1 MLKRL
6 LLIMIS
12 IPCFAQ
18 KGDHHFSIFAGRTDF
33 IIERQTAQT
42 NYVFNQ
48 LGFGYG
54 YGLSNRMTLFANAEA
69 GALSY
74 NKIVLSPSVG
84 SLSSALSSATLGIQ
98 TRFFT
103 LKKTSLF
110 FNLGSN
116 YQTLENSCA
125 CVVGERY
132 RREFSGF
139 AGVQIDYRINKKW
152 SFFLSSS
159 VNKPFSTTLNDPDF
173 YMSNKI
179 TDNSKDLM
187 FKNAVGITYYIERK
201 RTKDSDYDGVS
212 DDTDKCPDTPKGE
225 TVNLEGCS
233 ESQLDEDSD
242 GVVNVKDKCPK
253 TPKGEKVNLDGCS
266 ESQLDED
273 LDGVFNAN
281 DKCPK
286 TPNGEKANL
295 QGCSESQ
302 LDEDGDGVNNSMD
315 QCSKTP
321 KGEKVN
327 SQGCSESQLDN
338 DSDGVNNQLDKCP
351 DEKGDRMNNGC
362 PMVSQKIEKQINEIA
377 NEINFVT
384 NKADLLVS
392 SMAKLNELLI
402 ILLENPDMRIIIS
415 GHTDD
420 VGNEESNF
428 ILSEKRAQ
436 SVANYLADKGI
447 AKTRMTALAFGE
459 QQLKQNDISEDAR
472 AKNRRVEIKILK

>member
-1 MLKRL
+1 MLKRV
-6 LLIMIS
+6 LLIICS
-12 IPCFAQ
+12 LPCFAQ
-18 KGDHHFSIFAGRTDF
+18 KGDHHFSVFAGRTDF
-33 IIERQTAQT
+33 VIERQTAQT

-54 YGLSNRMTLFANAEA
+54 YGIGNRFTLLANAEI
-69 GALSY
+69 GAFAY
-74 NKIVLSPSVG
+74 KKIVLLPSVG
-84 SLSSALSSATLGIQ
+84 SLSSTLNAASLGLQ
-98 TRFFT
+98 FRLFT
-103 LKKTSLF
+103 LKKISSFLQIGT
-110 FNLGSN
+110 N
-116 YQTLENSCA
+116 YQTLLNTCD
-125 CVVGERY
+125 CVVGDRY
-132 RREFSGF
+132 RNEFSSFGGF
-139 AGVQIDYRINKKW
+139 QIDYRINKKW
-152 SFFLSSS
+152 SFFLSSTI
-159 VNKPFSTTLNDPDF
+159 NKPFSTTLNDPDF
-173 YMSNKI
+173 YMSNKL

-201 RTKDSDYDGVS
+201 RAKDSDKDGVS
-212 DDTDKCPDTPKGE
+212 DDKDKCPDTPKGE

-253 TPKGEKVNLDGCS
+253 TPKGDKVNVDGCSESQLDDDLDGVFNINDKCPKTPKGEKVNVDGCS

-273 LDGVFNAN
+273 ADGV
-281 DKCPK
+281 
-286 TPNGEKANL
+286 
-295 QGCSESQ
+295 
-302 LDEDGDGVNNSMD
+302 VNVKD
-315 QCSKTP
+315 QCPKTP

-327 SQGCSESQLDN
+327 VNGCSESQLDN
-338 DSDGVNNQLDKCP
+338 DGDGVNNRLDKCP
-351 DEKGDRMNNGC
+351 DEKGDRLNNGC
-362 PMVSQKIEKQINEIA
+362 PVVNQKIEKQINEIA

-436 SVANYLADKGI
+436 SVANYLAEKGI